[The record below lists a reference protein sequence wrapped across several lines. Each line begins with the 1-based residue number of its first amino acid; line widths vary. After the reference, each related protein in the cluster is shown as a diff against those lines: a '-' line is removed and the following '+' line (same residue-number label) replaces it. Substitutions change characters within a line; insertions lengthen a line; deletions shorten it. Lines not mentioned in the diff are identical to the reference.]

1 MANYKLL
8 SKFKYGADGRTRLS
22 NDAVENEYQ
31 KRLNGYSTVI
41 TNLYPRLVDKE
52 KLELG
57 LASGHSTSIN
67 PYPIFWVV
75 TPQHLQKIDEVH
87 RLSTSISAITS
98 RNNMPQVAVE
108 SYLRSL
114 LTNEIFFT
122 NEIEGVHTNPEEI
135 STIVWDVDSEKKSSN
150 RRLESTIRQYTS
162 ALGAKQ
168 QQIKTLAD
176 FRNIYNQLLKD
187 EISDK
192 DLPDGTLFRD
202 SFVFIGKGSG
212 IDKTAVH
219 LPPEKESEINVAL
232 TQLISFMN
240 DDRLTP
246 IDKSLATHFMFEN
259 THPFKDGNGRTGRY
273 LLSSYLSKKLD
284 SFTGLTISTSIHNH
298 VQKYYQLFRDAGN
311 IENRGDLT
319 NFIDGMLDIIIDGQ
333 QSVIT
338 QMQSRKSKLDENMK
352 HIQKLYPTLN
362 DDYNS
367 ILYIFLQSKLFT
379 DGKKNGIQDRQLAE
393 IAKNS
398 RNISRRAFKTIIDDL
413 TDKKIITLVSSNPL
427 QHVLSDNC
435 IN

>member
-1 MANYKLL
+1 
-8 SKFKYGADGRTRLS
+8 
-22 NDAVENEYQ
+22 
-31 KRLNGYSTVI
+31 
-41 TNLYPRLVDKE
+41 
-52 KLELG
+52 
-57 LASGHSTSIN
+57 
-67 PYPIFWVV
+67 
-75 TPQHLQKIDEVH
+75 
-87 RLSTSISAITS
+87 
-98 RNNMPQVAVE
+98 
-108 SYLRSL
+108 
-114 LTNEIFFT
+114 
-122 NEIEGVHTNPEEI
+122 
-135 STIVWDVDSEKKSSN
+135 
-150 RRLESTIRQYTS
+150 
-162 ALGAKQ
+162 
-168 QQIKTLAD
+168 
-176 FRNIYNQLLKD
+176 
-187 EISDK
+187 
-192 DLPDGTLFRD
+192 
-202 SFVFIGKGSG
+202 
-212 IDKTAVH
+212 
-219 LPPEKESEINVAL
+219 
-232 TQLISFMN
+232 
-240 DDRLTP
+240 
-246 IDKSLATHFMFEN
+246 MFEN

>member
-1 MANYKLL
+1 M
-8 SKFKYGADGRTRLS
+8 
-22 NDAVENEYQ
+22 
-31 KRLNGYSTVI
+31 
-41 TNLYPRLVDKE
+41 
-52 KLELG
+52 
-57 LASGHSTSIN
+57 
-67 PYPIFWVV
+67 
-75 TPQHLQKIDEVH
+75 
-87 RLSTSISAITS
+87 
-98 RNNMPQVAVE
+98 
-108 SYLRSL
+108 
-114 LTNEIFFT
+114 
-122 NEIEGVHTNPEEI
+122 
-135 STIVWDVDSEKKSSN
+135 
-150 RRLESTIRQYTS
+150 
-162 ALGAKQ
+162 
-168 QQIKTLAD
+168 
-176 FRNIYNQLLKD
+176 
-187 EISDK
+187 
-192 DLPDGTLFRD
+192 
-202 SFVFIGKGSG
+202 
-212 IDKTAVH
+212 
-219 LPPEKESEINVAL
+219 
-232 TQLISFMN
+232 
-240 DDRLTP
+240 
-246 IDKSLATHFMFEN
+246 DKSLATHFMFEN